1 LTSSSSPA
9 WASDLARR
17 FRRHFVLKTL
27 GISAFMWLFF
37 TAYFH
42 LLRHPASPVTVMP
55 LTALDRAIPF
65 QPGWLAAY
73 LSLWF
78 YTGIAPGLVMTLR
91 ELAHYGAWVAG
102 LCLSGLVCFYL
113 WPTAVPLQI
122 TGVVEAPG
130 FALLQG
136 VDAAGNACPS
146 LHVAAAMYSAF
157 WLHRLLVGVG
167 APLLLRIANIAWVSA
182 ITWSTLAIKQHVVW
196 DVVAGTLLATA
207 FALLVRRS
215 ALARLYDSTRKSS

>member
-9 WASDLARR
+9 WASDLGRR

-27 GISAFMWLFF
+27 GISAFTGLFF

-42 LLRHPASPVTVMP
+42 LLRHPASPTAVMP

-78 YTGIAPGLVMTLR
+78 YTGIAPGMVMTLR

-102 LCLSGLVCFYL
+102 LCLSGLACFYL
-113 WPTAVPLQI
+113 WPTAVPPQI
-122 TGVVEAPG
+122 TSEVLAPG

-157 WLHRLLVGVG
+157 WIHRLLVGVG
-167 APLLLRIANIAWVSA
+167 APLPLRIANVAWVGA

-196 DVVAGTLLATA
+196 DVVAGAVLATV

-215 ALARLYDSTRKSS
+215 ALARLYDSTHKSS